1 MVAGHIVT
9 EAHALVAAT
18 VHLGRALRRNAA
30 CDVLPDD
37 GAAYAEELQSGWD
50 SGDAQSVRGHGA

>member
-18 VHLGRALRRNAA
+18 VHLGRALHGGGRRGLRGRLAYDA
-30 CDVLPDD
+30 QGKARESD
-37 GAAYAEELQSGWD
+37 GAEERLFHEDGT
-50 SGDAQSVRGHGA
+50 